1 MEAQG
6 KWEEYLDATSLH
18 GFAYLQKS
26 YSTCARLFWSFMVV
40 AGFSLAAY
48 FLYGQ
53 LFDWA
58 ETQTITTLESIA
70 TPIQQVQFPTV
81 TVSPLDYLFQNI
93 EMILLERTNGIGN
106 YLVIC
111 LILV

>member
-18 GFAYLQKS
+18 GFAYLQKT

-40 AGFSLAAY
+40 AGFSLASY

-53 LFDWA
+53 LFDW
-58 ETQTITTLESIA
+58 EENQTITTLESIA
-70 TPIQQVQFPTV
+70 TPIQKVQFPTV
-81 TVSPLDYLFQNI
+81 TVSPPDYLFQNI
-93 EMILLERTNGIGN
+93 EIILLVRTNSIEN
-106 YLVIC
+106 YLV
-111 LILV
+111 